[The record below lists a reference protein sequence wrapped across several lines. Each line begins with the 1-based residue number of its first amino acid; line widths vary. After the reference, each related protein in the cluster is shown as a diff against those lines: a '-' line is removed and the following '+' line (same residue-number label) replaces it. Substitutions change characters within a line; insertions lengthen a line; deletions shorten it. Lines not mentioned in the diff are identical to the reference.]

1 MNASRLLTLVAL
13 LGFHFFCK
21 GQSFGIGTDNPD
33 ASSILDVSS
42 SNRGILIPRISI
54 ADANDAAP
62 VSAPAI
68 SLLVYNTNVSIANG
82 KGTGYYYWEGSKW
95 TPLLDY
101 PSVKNGLTYST
112 IAEGIK
118 LGGDLSENTTINLDN
133 FDFTYNLNNS
143 GNFIVQESGNTKLRI
158 HSNGHVS
165 ISGDNEVGDFNV
177 NGTSYFSN
185 DITLRRNDVNT
196 GDDLVILTNQANNG
210 VINVYE
216 NDNLNHIISGKQESV
231 FNEQGLNNA
240 DVRFESDNR
249 NEALLVDTKDD
260 VIRIGNPA
268 GGTLQDNGVKVYD
281 AFGALQADIDYV
293 LHTHNNETTGTAIGL
308 GSKEYLVDGNSETLF
323 SDILSPTTNMVVDLG
338 WSNSWDDIYADNF
351 VNISDQRA
359 KSNVKNI
366 NYGLKEILK
375 LRPVSYTLNQDP
387 FKETKLGLIAQET
400 LRLIPEV
407 VKTHEHKILNES
419 GDYEE
424 IEMKLMRMTYI
435 QLIPVLIKAIQEQ
448 QTQIEEIKIKN
459 DKSIENLQL
468 QVNELKA
475 FNAELLQKLNQL
487 IAD

>member
-1 MNASRLLTLVAL
+1 
-13 LGFHFFCK
+13 
-21 GQSFGIGTDNPD
+21 
-33 ASSILDVSS
+33 
-42 SNRGILIPRISI
+42 
-54 ADANDAAP
+54 
-62 VSAPAI
+62 
-68 SLLVYNTNVSIANG
+68 
-82 KGTGYYYWEGSKW
+82 
-95 TPLLDY
+95 
-101 PSVKNGLTYST
+101 
-112 IAEGIK
+112 
-118 LGGDLSENTTINLDN
+118 
-133 FDFTYNLNNS
+133 
-143 GNFIVQESGNTKLRI
+143 
-158 HSNGHVS
+158 
-165 ISGDNEVGDFNV
+165 
-177 NGTSYFSN
+177 
-185 DITLRRNDVNT
+185 
-196 GDDLVILTNQANNG
+196 
-210 VINVYE
+210 
-216 NDNLNHIISGKQESV
+216 
-231 FNEQGLNNA
+231 
-240 DVRFESDNR
+240 
-249 NEALLVDTKDD
+249 
-260 VIRIGNPA
+260 
-268 GGTLQDNGVKVYD
+268 
-281 AFGALQADIDYV
+281 LQADIDYV

-419 GDYEE
+419 GDYQE

>member
-196 GDDLVILTNQANNG
+196 
-210 VINVYE
+210 
-216 NDNLNHIISGKQESV
+216 
-231 FNEQGLNNA
+231 
-240 DVRFESDNR
+240 
-249 NEALLVDTKDD
+249 
-260 VIRIGNPA
+260 
-268 GGTLQDNGVKVYD
+268 
-281 AFGALQADIDYV
+281 
-293 LHTHNNETTGTAIGL
+293 
-308 GSKEYLVDGNSETLF
+308 
-323 SDILSPTTNMVVDLG
+323 
-338 WSNSWDDIYADNF
+338 
-351 VNISDQRA
+351 
-359 KSNVKNI
+359 
-366 NYGLKEILK
+366 
-375 LRPVSYTLNQDP
+375 
-387 FKETKLGLIAQET
+387 
-400 LRLIPEV
+400 
-407 VKTHEHKILNES
+407 
-419 GDYEE
+419 
-424 IEMKLMRMTYI
+424 EMI
-435 QLIPVLIKAIQEQ
+435 
-448 QTQIEEIKIKN
+448 
-459 DKSIENLQL
+459 
-468 QVNELKA
+468 
-475 FNAELLQKLNQL
+475 
-487 IAD
+487 